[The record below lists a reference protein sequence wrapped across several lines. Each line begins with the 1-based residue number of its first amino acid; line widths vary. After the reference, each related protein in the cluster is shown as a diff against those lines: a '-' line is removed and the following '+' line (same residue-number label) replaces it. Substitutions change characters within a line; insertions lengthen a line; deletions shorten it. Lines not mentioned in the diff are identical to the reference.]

1 MPSYLDALTEEQL
14 KHMDGTID
22 TFLAGYK
29 NWGIARGAQQRTVL
43 FFPGGLGS
51 ELTQARQ
58 PFDPT
63 GGTAYDYD
71 QIWYDIARI
80 RGPEK
85 AALHMAMRRE
95 AADSQDHDEFDRFI
109 LASGEMD
116 NCLYRPYDGFVDWCG
131 RNGLNLLVCGWD
143 NRRT

>member
-95 AADSQDHDEFDRFI
+95 AADSQATAARKPVAKSR
-109 LASGEMD
+109 LVSG
-116 NCLYRPYDGFVDWCG
+116 DGQHG
-131 RNGLNLLVCGWD
+131 RTNLLATDERIKHC
-143 NRRT
+143 